1 MKINIEGEI
10 LRIFWM
16 TWGILMKF
24 SEKTWHKIILKVTKM
39 QVCNLS
45 LENIFL
51 EKPQGSQIDPPTSTQ
66 LF

>member
-1 MKINIEGEI
+1 MKISIEGEI
-10 LRIFWM
+10 LRMFWM

-24 SEKTWHKIILKVTKM
+24 SEKTWLKIILKVTQM

-51 EKPQGSQIDPPTSTQ
+51 EKPQGGQIDPPTPTQ